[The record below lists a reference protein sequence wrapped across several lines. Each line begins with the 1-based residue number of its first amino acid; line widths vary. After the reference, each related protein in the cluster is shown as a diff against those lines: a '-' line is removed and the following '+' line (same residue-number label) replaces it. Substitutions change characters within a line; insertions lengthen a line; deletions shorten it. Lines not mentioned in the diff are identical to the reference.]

1 MANLIL
7 IQVVPGP
14 MTDNLERALSQT
26 DNHAWA
32 FDRTMAQMRG
42 IIANET
48 YVAFVRA
55 TQSNGGNLGRQ
66 GPVTL
71 DTRVTRIVLGKIVSR
86 IQEVEHPFFE
96 GFPHEFRYELIEDIR
111 LGSDTDLAD
120 AAATLST
127 RVNGLELAADQ
138 LRDLLSNA
146 RSSKVG
152 MFYDGMPRKAQY
164 FKTFAEIPTLSS
176 TAKPKQMKSLPVD
189 QGSSAVDLANPFG
202 SAALAFRDAVAQSG
216 LVFDGLNKDLPTA
229 LFAAVAAKRFV
240 ILTGMSGSGKTQLAR
255 ALGSWF
261 GKTADGQSRYR
272 LVAVRAD
279 WTSPEPMLGYEDAL
293 APPATGGR
301 RAWHV
306 PETLRFIL
314 QAAAEPTTPWLLV
327 LDEMNLA
334 HVERYFAD
342 VLSGIESGEP
352 IIPDLVREQGY
363 WYPRR
368 SAAAYIPLPANLVI
382 IGTVNVDETTYQFS
396 PKVLDRAFSFEFRVS
411 TDELAA
417 RRSGLRDA
425 AAGHTSHLSELLS
438 VITDP
443 DWHDERLHPS
453 HDELVSELLEL
464 HQQLEKISL
473 EFGHRSFRESLRFAS
488 TLAACGLVDSDTAWD
503 WMVMTKVLPRIH
515 GGRRQ
520 LEGFLT
526 ELHNYAEGVD
536 TEKPIRPLVARKTS
550 RMLRSLAATQF
561 ASFSE

>member
-1 MANLIL
+1 
-7 IQVVPGP
+7 
-14 MTDNLERALSQT
+14 MTENLERALSQA
-26 DNHAWA
+26 DNHPWA
-32 FDRTMAQMRG
+32 FDRTMTQMRG
-42 IIANET
+42 IIADDT
-48 YVAFVRA
+48 YVAFIRA
-55 TQSNGGNLGRQ
+55 TLPNGANLGRQ

-71 DTRVTRIVLGKIVSR
+71 DTRVTRVVLGKISIR
-86 IQEVEHPFFE
+86 IGEVKHPFFE
-96 GFPHEFRYELIEDIR
+96 GFPHEFRFDLLDDFGF
-111 LGSDTDLAD
+111 GSEADLAD
-120 AAATLST
+120 AAEALCA
-127 RVNGLELAADQ
+127 RVEGLDVTAEQ
-138 LRDLLSNA
+138 LRELLSNA

-152 MFYDGMPRKAQY
+152 MFYDGMPRKASY
-164 FKTFAEIPTLSS
+164 FKNFDEIPTLG
-176 TAKPKQMKSLPVD
+176 TVEKTD
-189 QGSSAVDLANPFG
+189 QSRPSAVDSDGLDDHSLHPFG
-202 SAALAFRDAVAQSG
+202 SAALAFRNAVADTG
-216 LVFDGLNKDLPTA
+216 LVFEGLNKNLPMA

-261 GKTADGQSRYR
+261 GKTEDGRSRYR
-272 LVAVRAD
+272 IVAVRAD

-293 APPATGGR
+293 APPTADGR

-314 QAAAEPTTPWLLV
+314 QAAAEPHSPWLLI

-352 IIPDLVREQGY
+352 IVPDLVEEKGY

-368 SAAAYIPLPANLVI
+368 SATAQIPLPSNLVI

-411 TDELAA
+411 TDELATQ
-417 RRSGLRDA
+417 RRGVRDA
-425 AAGHTSHLSELLS
+425 AAGHASHLAELLN
-438 VITDP
+438 VITNP
-443 DWHDERLHPS
+443 DWHDERPHPS
-453 HDELVSELLEL
+453 HDELVSEFLEI

-473 EFGHRSFRESLRFAS
+473 EFGHRSFREGLRFAA
-488 TLAACGLVDSDTAWD
+488 TLAACGLVDPDATWD
-503 WMVMTKVLPRIH
+503 WIVMTKVLPRIH

-536 TEKPIRPLVARKTS
+536 TEKPIRPLVARKAS